1 MSRNTYRD
9 ALNANKI
16 KFNTKGRK
24 VGELHPLEISQGPWQ
39 EISIDIIGP
48 LSKSNGMDTIVIIVD

>member
-16 KFNTKGRK
+16 KFNTKGR
-24 VGELHPLEISQGPWQ
+24 Q
-39 EISIDIIGP
+39 ENYTHWRYPKDHGKR
-48 LSKSNGMDTIVIIVD
+48 LA